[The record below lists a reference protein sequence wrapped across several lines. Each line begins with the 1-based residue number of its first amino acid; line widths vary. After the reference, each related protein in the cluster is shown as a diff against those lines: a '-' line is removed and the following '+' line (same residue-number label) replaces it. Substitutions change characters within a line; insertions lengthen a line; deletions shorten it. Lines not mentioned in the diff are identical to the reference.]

1 MAGRNKTNFSVLLHF
16 PDRNL
21 CLRLSKD
28 PWELGECQF
37 KFEKR
42 RKTVD
47 SFQPGHFFSSLF
59 VLVAAAV
66 VSVVVV
72 VVAVED
78 IVVVA
83 ATDPEIV
90 YIFLFTNSYFVFF
103 KSS

>member
-28 PWELGECQF
+28 LWELGECQF

-66 VSVVVV
+66 VVSVVSV
-72 VVAVED
+72 
-78 IVVVA
+78 VVVA

-90 YIFLFTNSYFVFF
+90 YFFVYKQLFRLFQELE
-103 KSS
+103 KQIP